1 MLEIM
6 TFLLHQN
13 MEDVSCW
20 ENVWNRKPERVK
32 DQTYNLY
39 YSTIKKGVQGS
50 SRITPT
56 DLINLL
62 LITAW

>member
-1 MLEIM
+1 MQGM
-6 TFLLHQN
+6 RTFLLHQN
-13 MEDVSCW
+13 MEDVWCW
-20 ENVWNRKPERVK
+20 EHVWDRKPERFK

-56 DLINLL
+56 DLINLSH
-62 LITAW
+62 